1 MVESTSSLGEN
12 GTAGL
17 RGTKRAIIPL
27 STHVL
32 SPHTQWVAP
41 LCQPSPRPGSGQE
54 SGLTCQAA

>member
-27 STHVL
+27 STHVCHL
-32 SPHTQWVAP
+32 TRSGW
-41 LCQPSPRPGSGQE
+41 LPSAS
-54 SGLTCQAA
+54 LLHVLAADRNRG